1 MNSFTVGNGVYT
13 EMTYS
18 NGNIANI
25 RWILD
30 NPKNE
35 KMDPTTRGFRVLH
48 AAEMGREDLVDLL
61 LRDGPCN
68 AGLDSALNTA
78 AEKGFEKVVITLLH
92 DKTIPIDAMRRASE
106 KAANMNNGRI
116 VEILNNEINIQRSIW
131 KDGVNLLWS
140 FFNCCRYQP

>member
-78 AEKGFEKVVITLLH
+78 AEKGFEKGSYHFT
-92 DKTIPIDAMRRASE
+92 S
-106 KAANMNNGRI
+106 
-116 VEILNNEINIQRSIW
+116 
-131 KDGVNLLWS
+131 
-140 FFNCCRYQP
+140 